1 MAGIG
6 PGFKPLVRTHME
18 GSLELAVRA
27 VLIGLG
33 ATLVMDLWAIAQ
45 ARLFGVKPLDYA
57 LVGRWLGHMPAGRFR
72 HVSIASA
79 PYVRGERVVGW
90 VAHYL
95 IGVGFA
101 GLLLAVFGEDWARKP
116 TLWPAFITGVLT
128 AIAPLF
134 IMQPCLGL
142 GIAAS
147 RLPNPNM
154 ARLRSLLT
162 HLVFGLGL
170 YASAWL
176 LTRGP

>member
-1 MAGIG
+1 
-6 PGFKPLVRTHME
+6 ME
-18 GSLELAVRA
+18 GSLELAVRT

-33 ATLVMDLWAIAQ
+33 ATLVMDLWATVQ
-45 ARLFGVKPLDYA
+45 ARLFGAKPLDYA

-72 HVSIASA
+72 HASIASA
-79 PYVRGERVVGW
+79 PYVRGERIVGW

-95 IGVGFA
+95 IGVSFA
-101 GLLLAVFGEDWARKP
+101 GLLLAAFGEDWARRP
-116 TLWPAFITGVLT
+116 TLWPAIITGVLT
-128 AIAPLF
+128 VIAPLF

-147 RLPNPNM
+147 GLPNPNM
-154 ARLRSLLT
+154 VRLRSLLT

-176 LTRGP
+176 LTQVIDRST